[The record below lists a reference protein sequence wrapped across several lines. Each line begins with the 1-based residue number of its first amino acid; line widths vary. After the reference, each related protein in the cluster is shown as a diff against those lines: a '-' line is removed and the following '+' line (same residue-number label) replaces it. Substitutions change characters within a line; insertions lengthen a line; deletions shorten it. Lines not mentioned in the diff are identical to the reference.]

1 MIEVGEGIR
10 TQLEVVSG
18 RLFEIKC
25 GENTAE
31 LYSVFTRKR
40 FSEAVRISPPPFF
53 LESPDGAGVCA
64 RSEAPTHGSV
74 TLKPRSHQN
83 GAGPGSP
90 H

>member
-10 TQLEVVSG
+10 SQLEVVSG

-40 FSEAVRISPPPFF
+40 FSEAVRISPPPSSSNH
-53 LESPDGAGVCA
+53 LMVQVCVPAPRHPHMGV
-64 RSEAPTHGSV
+64 
-74 TLKPRSHQN
+74 
-83 GAGPGSP
+83 
-90 H
+90 